1 MGINWGRALMTGTS
15 GALDNR
21 RALEIAERLRVDAEA
36 RALASQQTLQA
47 GKFEQQGLLQDRRES
62 SAMSRLGVQQK
73 GADARA
79 EATREANQPLLDAR
93 TQAALAQAE
102 RYRRPAATA
111 QAKPVKMDLVES
123 GGEYHAFNPYTG
135 AFQSTGMPVPE
146 KASGASP
153 GMSER
158 DKLALEKEANKE
170 FAMALED
177 WEKQRVFQFA
187 TMNPGVVMPDMP
199 PIDDATKAQ
208 LWSESLETVRLR
220 REMMGVGPS
229 GNTAGLPSGKSF
241 DDVDNDPALAGLE
254 Y

>member
-15 GALDNR
+15 GALDSR
-21 RALEIAERLRVDAEA
+21 RALEIAERLRIDADA
-36 RALASQQTLQA
+36 RDLASRQTLQA
-47 GKFEQQGLLQDRRES
+47 GKFEQQGALQDRRES

-79 EATREANQPLLDAR
+79 GATREANQPLLDAR
-93 TQAALAQAE
+93 TEAALAQAE
-102 RYRRPAATA
+102 RYRRPSATA

-135 AFQSTGMPVPE
+135 AFQSTGMPVPD
-146 KASGASP
+146 KGSGAST

-158 DKLALEKEANKE
+158 DKLALEKEVNKE
-170 FAMALED
+170 FSLALED
-177 WEKQRVFQFA
+177 WEKQRAFQFA
-187 TMNPGVVMPDMP
+187 TMNPGAVMEDMP
-199 PIDDATKAQ
+199 PIDDATRAE
-208 LWSESLETVRLR
+208 LWSKALGEVRAR
-220 REMMGVGPS
+220 REMMGVGPT

-241 DDVDNDPALAGLE
+241 DDVDNDPALAGIE